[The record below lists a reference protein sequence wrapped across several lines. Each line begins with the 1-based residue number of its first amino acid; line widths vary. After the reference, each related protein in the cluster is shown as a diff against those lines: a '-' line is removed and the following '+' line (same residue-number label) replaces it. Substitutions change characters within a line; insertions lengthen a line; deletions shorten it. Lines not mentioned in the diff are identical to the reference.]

1 MRSPLIIKSLAF
13 LQIFAAILLYLHVF
27 VPSTV
32 RLIRGEGRLQG
43 CFGDHRLCGC
53 SPERIA
59 DRTCCCYQSRS
70 SKPAKPE
77 KPCCHPP
84 NDAVADHSPQTGR
97 EDAGTD
103 SAPSMRATP
112 CGSLTFMGISSNDLK
127 FIHPVLARIMPD
139 ESCGHLLF
147 LQPTT
152 LQSRFIEPPLP
163 PPKLSIFS

>member
-1 MRSPLIIKSLAF
+1 MRSPFTIKSLAF
-13 LQIFAAILLYLHVF
+13 LKIFAAILMYLHVF

-32 RLIRGEGRLQG
+32 RLIRGGGQLHE

-59 DRTCCCYQSRS
+59 NRTCCCYQSRS
-70 SKPAKPE
+70 LKPANPE
-77 KPCCHPP
+77 KPCCHHQKK
-84 NDAVADHSPQTGR
+84 AAADHSPQTGR
-97 EDAGTD
+97 KDADTD
-103 SAPSMRATP
+103 SAPSMRTAP
-112 CGSLTFMGISSNDLK
+112 CGSLTFMGLSSNDLK
-127 FIHPVLARIMPD
+127 FIQPVFARIMPD
-139 ESCGHLLF
+139 ESCRPLLF